1 MSFALNR
8 VFVTIVNRH
17 QDILR
22 YIIILGSTLV
32 ISFFFPKSGIFKYD
46 FEIGKPWKYDNL
58 IAPLDIGILKTEQ
71 QIMEEK
77 EWLLEGF
84 SPYYRLDLNV
94 AESQKKKFI
103 EAFHQKLPE
112 VRQQSADIDSLENL
126 QLGLSILDTI
136 FSTGIISLIDE
147 HKSFPPSKEIAVL
160 TQDNTADK
168 KPLSELFSIKRAFD
182 FAKDSLKAASRD
194 ALGFMLPLIERALAY
209 NVFYDDATTKKF
221 QDELFDNISLTRGI
235 VQQGE
240 LIIAKGA
247 IVTPEKYQMLVSFRE
262 EYEGNVFGMKKAQI
276 IYFGNFLL
284 TLIVLTI
291 LAVLLKVFSREVW
304 ESNRKHLLVYFLITV
319 MIVLIS
325 TLVDTDLPILYAI
338 PVCIVPIVLRTFFG
352 TTLALH
358 AHIAL
363 VLLSSFIVPD
373 GIQFAFLQFIAGM
386 VAILSNVRSYY
397 WSQFFLSN
405 GFILLTYLLGYFA
418 LAVMQEGT
426 FHDIN
431 FANFGWL
438 GLNVLLTL
446 LAYPLVPLLEKG
458 FGFVSD
464 ITLLELSDIN
474 KPLLKEL
481 SIKAPGTFQH
491 SLQVSYLAEAAA
503 SEIGANTLLV
513 KAGALYHDIGK
524 MNNPLYFIENQHPDI
539 NPHDELTF
547 EESAKIIIGHV
558 KEGVHMAKKYKLPD
572 VIIDFIR
579 THHGT
584 TVVQYFYHSFLKNFP
599 QEEADIEDFRYPGPL
614 PYSKETAI
622 VMMADSSEAASRSL
636 RNPSSSEMENL
647 VENIINSKIK
657 ENQLVNSNITF
668 KEITLIK
675 KVFKKMLNS
684 IHHARIA
691 YPESNE

>member
-1 MSFALNR
+1 MNR